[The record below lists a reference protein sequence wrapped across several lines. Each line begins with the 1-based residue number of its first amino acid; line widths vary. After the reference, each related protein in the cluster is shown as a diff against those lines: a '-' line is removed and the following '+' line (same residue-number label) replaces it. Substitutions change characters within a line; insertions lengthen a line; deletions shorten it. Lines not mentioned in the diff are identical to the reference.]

1 MPSRKI
7 LLVGAGALT
16 LLVVLV
22 VLVARGGGG
31 PSFKVE
37 RGDGAEFPLRGSL
50 ADDGDAIDDAL
61 QAWKD
66 GRGSAA
72 DSTAARISSQDV
84 HLLYAEKIGDR
95 SVVVVRQGD
104 RLIAMDEPFDRG
116 WYVEA
121 AEEGFDPFDGS
132 PAKIGD
138 AVLLPNGD
146 WTYLPLRDR
155 GDRPRTV
162 DGLVSPDSAYGGLE
176 PGFVVEGRLPSREK
190 VTKVYD
196 TEVGLFRV
204 DAGTRRAIA
213 DASLR
218 PGALLAIHAAL
229 ASDQDERIGPR
240 GLRSFEVL
248 WTGRLAGVPRA
259 AVVARQYPDR
269 LGLGLVRD
277 PDGLV
282 SSAASLDLGS
292 RAGALGT
299 RRQPGSVGAAY
310 VSGDDGPRTVVAAG
324 TAGVERLEF
333 LVGTRRFTRAGPVA
347 VVPVDWDPLTT
358 DAVVVGRTRGGAV
371 IAPRVAPAR

>member
-1 MPSRKI
+1 M
-7 LLVGAGALT
+7 GAGALA
-16 LLVVLV
+16 LLLLLV

-37 RGDGAEFPLRGSL
+37 RGDGAGFPLRGSL
-50 ADDGDAIDDAL
+50 AHDRDTIDAAL

-72 DSTAARISSQDV
+72 HSTAARISSQDV

-104 RLIAMDEPFDRG
+104 RLIAMDEPLGRG

-132 PAKIGD
+132 PARIGD

-146 WTYLPLRDR
+146 WTYLPLRDS
-155 GDRPRTV
+155 GERPRTV
-162 DGLVSPDSAYGGLE
+162 DGLVSPDSAYGDLG
-176 PGFVVEGRLPSREK
+176 PGFVVEGRQPSSDK

-204 DAGTRRAIA
+204 DATTRRAIA

-229 ASDQDERIGPR
+229 ASDQDESVGPR
-240 GLRSFEVL
+240 GLRSFDVL

-282 SSAASLDLGS
+282 SSAASVDLGS
-292 RAGALGT
+292 RAGPLGT
-299 RRQPGSVGAAY
+299 RRQRGSVGAAY

-324 TAGVERLEF
+324 TGEVERLEF
-333 LVGTRRFTRAGPVA
+333 LVGTRRFTRAAPVA
-347 VVPVDWDPLTT
+347 VVPVDWDPLRT

-371 IAPRVAPAR
+371 IAPSIAPAR

>member
-1 MPSRKI
+1 M
-7 LLVGAGALT
+7 GAGALA
-16 LLVVLV
+16 LLVLLV

-50 ADDGDAIDDAL
+50 AHDRDTIDAAL

-72 DSTAARISSQDV
+72 HSTAARISSQDV

-104 RLIAMDEPFDRG
+104 RLIAMDEPLDRG

-132 PAKIGD
+132 PARIGD

-146 WTYLPLRDR
+146 WTYLPLRDN
-155 GDRPRTV
+155 GERPRTV
-162 DGLVSPDSAYGGLE
+162 DGLVSPDSAYGDLG
-176 PGFVVEGRLPSREK
+176 PGFVVEGRQPSPDK

-204 DAGTRRAIA
+204 DATTRRAIA

-229 ASDQDERIGPR
+229 ASDQDESVGPR
-240 GLRSFEVL
+240 GLRSFDVL
-248 WTGRLAGVPRA
+248 WTGRLAGVARA

-282 SSAASLDLGS
+282 SSAASVDLGS
-292 RAGALGT
+292 RAGPLGT
-299 RRQPGSVGAAY
+299 SRQRGSVGAAY

-324 TAGVERLEF
+324 TGEVERLEF
-333 LVGTRRFTRAGPVA
+333 LVGTRRFTRAAPVA

-371 IAPRVAPAR
+371 IAPSIAPAR